1 MPPKW
6 YMAREFWSGVPG
18 LARWALTRPGRVGE
32 MTERELMENLPALTS
47 PNLGFTLS
55 NCGNLIRFPNLLP
68 PLLAQQVVTGV
79 VTESARVRITGE
91 RCDPRRVSPRQ
102 ASEALTTLISA
113 SICRVSKVEGILEK
127 AGKLQS

>member
-1 MPPKW
+1 
-6 YMAREFWSGVPG
+6 
-18 LARWALTRPGRVGE
+18 

-79 VTESARVRITGE
+79 VTESARVRIIGE